1 MVVIPRMFTVGIIY
15 LTYSSIGQDFIVD
28 LFSYELS
35 VYMEGVITVTIM
47 WLLNGVVFL
56 GPLSFSEI

>member
-1 MVVIPRMFTVGIIY
+1 MFTVGIIY
-15 LTYSSIGQDFIVD
+15 LTYSSIGHDFIVD

-35 VYMEGVITVTIM
+35 VYMEGVFTVWILR
-47 WLLNGVVFL
+47 LLNGVVFL

>member
-1 MVVIPRMFTVGIIY
+1 MFTVGIIY

-47 WLLNGVVFL
+47 RLLNGVVFL